1 MKCGYETCI
10 SNFSMVPAELS
21 KCIWILFISGFLYIC
36 VGMYLYEVV
45 PQQFGVRRHPLFFL
59 KKLFKIFR
67 NKKNKVKS
75 ELDNTQE
82 ISNIMHNDLEM
93 DDEIKNEVQQIKEL
107 GIDKKEFPLVVDR
120 LTKVN
125 F

>member
-1 MKCGYETCI
+1 MQCGYDVCISSLSLVPEELKTCI
-10 SNFSMVPAELS
+10 WVLYV
-21 KCIWILFISGFLYIC
+21 SGFLYIL
-36 VGMYLYEVV
+36 VGIYLYEVV

-59 KKLFKIFR
+59 KKIFKLFTY
-67 NKKNKVKS
+67 KKNKVKS

-93 DDEIKNEVQQIKEL
+93 DDEIKNEVQQVKDL
-107 GIDKKEFPLVVDR
+107 GMDKKGFPLVVDQ
-120 LTKVN
+120 LTKVI

>member
-1 MKCGYETCI
+1 MIPE
-10 SNFSMVPAELS
+10 ELS
-21 KCIWILFISGFLYIC
+21 TCLWVLYLSGFLYIL

-59 KKLFKIFR
+59 KKILKLFR
-67 NKKNKVKS
+67 GKKNKIKS
-75 ELDNTQE
+75 ELDNSQE
-82 ISNIMHNDLEM
+82 ISNITHNDLEM
-93 DDEIKNEVQQIKEL
+93 DDEIRNEVKQIKEL

-120 LTKVN
+120 LTKVFN